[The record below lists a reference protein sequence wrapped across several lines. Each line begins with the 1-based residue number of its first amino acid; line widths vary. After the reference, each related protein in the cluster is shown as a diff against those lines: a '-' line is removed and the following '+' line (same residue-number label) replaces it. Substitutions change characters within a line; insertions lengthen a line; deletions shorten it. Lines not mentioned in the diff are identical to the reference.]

1 VQSGSHEDLGRT
13 YSRTN
18 VAALLNTLMDLH
30 DCSTEEG
37 MGFAA
42 YVVWQLML
50 DNDTSEIFKAPPDFL
65 QDGIK
70 AWERSSQ
77 ERINFDLAI
86 CKKMANRHRCRYDLV
101 YTEKGHFGRALR
113 REGDEDLVV
122 TVVGGCE
129 DLVLL
134 RKSSIGGDTRYE
146 YFSKVWMYGWT
157 KHKIK
162 TVEDLGDNLEEVRLE
177 IR

>member
-1 VQSGSHEDLGRT
+1 
-13 YSRTN
+13 
-18 VAALLNTLMDLH
+18 
-30 DCSTEEG
+30 